1 VEKVKVNGIELAYTR
16 HGQGTPL
23 VLIHGY
29 PLDHRIW
36 DGIVP
41 LLEDK
46 FDLILPDLRGFGE
59 STTVDTP
66 YTMDDYASDIAG
78 LLDQLDVKKTAIAGH
93 SMGGYVTLAFA
104 RLFPDRVTGLGLI
117 ASQTLADTPDRK
129 EGRYKSAAEVA
140 EKGVGGVADAM
151 STKLT
156 ADPGLQA
163 FAHKVIEQQSSAA
176 CVGALKAMAE
186 RQDSTHLLNSMQH
199 SVVVVHGDADELIPV
214 ERGREVKAAV
224 AHTHFAEL
232 KGVGH
237 LPMLEAK
244 EETAKALANFG

>member
-36 DGIVP
+36 DEIVP

-46 FDLILPDLRGFGE
+46 FDLILSDLRGFGE

-66 YTMDDYASDIAG
+66 YAIDDYASDIAG
-78 LLDQLDVKKTAIAGH
+78 LLDQLNIKKTAIAGH

-117 ASQTLADTPDRK
+117 ASQTLADPPDRK

-140 EKGVGGVADAM
+140 EKGVGSVADAM

-163 FAHKVIEQQSSAA
+163 LARKVIEQQSPAA

-186 RQDSTHLLNSMQH
+186 RQDSTPMLGSMQYP
-199 SVVVVHGDADELIPV
+199 VVVVHGDADELIPV

-224 AHTHFAEL
+224 DYAHFAEL
-232 KGVGH
+232 KGIGH

-244 EETAKALANFG
+244 KETAKALASFG